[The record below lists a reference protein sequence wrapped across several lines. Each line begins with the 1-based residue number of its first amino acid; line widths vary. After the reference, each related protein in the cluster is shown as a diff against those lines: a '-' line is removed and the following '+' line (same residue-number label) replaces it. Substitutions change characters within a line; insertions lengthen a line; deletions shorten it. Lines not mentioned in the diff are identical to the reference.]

1 MTPGVM
7 FVAGMLVKVATCGSV
22 GLVLSTAVRWFHNY
36 ELKAKKKL
44 GGEENDVHFENLR
57 QRVRESRNVQ

>member
-1 MTPGVM
+1 
-7 FVAGMLVKVATCGSV
+7 VATCGSV

-57 QRVRESRNVQ
+57 QRVRESRNLQ